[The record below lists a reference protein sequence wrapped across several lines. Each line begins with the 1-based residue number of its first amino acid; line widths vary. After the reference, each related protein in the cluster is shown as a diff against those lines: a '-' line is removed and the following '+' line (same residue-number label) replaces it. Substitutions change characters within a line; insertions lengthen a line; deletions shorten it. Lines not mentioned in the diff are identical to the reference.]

1 MISKNKNCEI
11 ENVIKIIFVLS
22 LICSNSFI
30 VNYIKKIYNET
41 ELKWGNDSLNLSS
54 IKNEILSYKNLSN
67 ISLSSFDLKYF
78 EKSNEPKISLIIPL
92 YYYQNNYNI
101 INFYMSIYNQSL
113 TDIEIIFINYS
124 GAETYKTKLIKL
136 LMEKDNRIIYI
147 TNENK
152 IQEYYPKKKGI
163 LSAKGEY
170 ILIIEPDDLL
180 LNNILEKS
188 YITAK
193 KNNIDILQYYI
204 MVGNYKNNRL
214 WKNIKCNNGIINS
227 PKIEKFFFNCR
238 YFNLL
243 DKLIK
248 REIFLDSFQDMSSF
262 YDIDEFYELIDD
274 DLAFFA
280 LTKKAKSYGFFEEV
294 GYFRNLTTS
303 SSTGH
308 YYFSNMNKKWNDM
321 FYKLFKAMIFF
332 DEKTRNNR
340 IEKRWVFKFFLDKI
354 YPYRNKLIYVDKY
367 FLFIKDVIDYFLK
380 CNFFTKGEKEK
391 LLKFNDMLID
401 IKTRL
406 GY

>member
-30 VNYIKKIYNET
+30 VNYIRKIYNET

-280 LTKKAKSYGFFEEV
+280 LAKKAKSYGFFEEV

-332 DEKTRNNR
+332 DEKTKNNR

>member
-67 ISLSSFDLKYF
+67 ISLYSFDLKYF

-101 INFYMSIYNQSL
+101 INFYMSIYKQSL

-163 LSAKGEY
+163 LSSKGEY

-280 LTKKAKSYGFFEEV
+280 LAKKAKSYGFFEEV

>member
-163 LSAKGEY
+163 LSSKGEY

-280 LTKKAKSYGFFEEV
+280 LAKKAKSYGFFEEV

-308 YYFSNMNKKWNDM
+308 FYFSNMNKKWSDM

-332 DEKTRNNR
+332 DEKTKNNR

-380 CNFFTKGEKEK
+380 CNFFTKAEKEK
-391 LLKFNDMLID
+391 LFKFNDMLID

>member
-204 MVGNYKNNRL
+204 MVGNYKN
-214 WKNIKCNNGIINS
+214 
-227 PKIEKFFFNCR
+227 
-238 YFNLL
+238 
-243 DKLIK
+243 
-248 REIFLDSFQDMSSF
+248 
-262 YDIDEFYELIDD
+262 
-274 DLAFFA
+274 
-280 LTKKAKSYGFFEEV
+280 T
-294 GYFRNLTTS
+294 
-303 SSTGH
+303 
-308 YYFSNMNKKWNDM
+308 
-321 FYKLFKAMIFF
+321 
-332 DEKTRNNR
+332 
-340 IEKRWVFKFFLDKI
+340 
-354 YPYRNKLIYVDKY
+354 
-367 FLFIKDVIDYFLK
+367 
-380 CNFFTKGEKEK
+380 
-391 LLKFNDMLID
+391 
-401 IKTRL
+401 
-406 GY
+406 

>member
-163 LSAKGEY
+163 LSSKGEY

-280 LTKKAKSYGFFEEV
+280 LAKKAKSYGFFEEV

-308 YYFSNMNKKWNDM
+308 YYFSNMNKKWSDM
-321 FYKLFKAMIFF
+321 FYKLFKAMLFF
-332 DEKTRNNR
+332 DEKTKNNR

-380 CNFFTKGEKEK
+380 CNYFTKGEKEK

>member
-152 IQEYYPKKKGI
+152 IQEYYHKKKGI

-280 LTKKAKSYGFFEEV
+280 LAKKAKSYGFFEEV

-332 DEKTRNNR
+332 DEKTKNNR

>member
-30 VNYIKKIYNET
+30 VNYIKKIYNEA

-280 LTKKAKSYGFFEEV
+280 LAKKAKSYGFFEEV

-380 CNFFTKGEKEK
+380 CNYFTKGEKEK

>member
-163 LSAKGEY
+163 LSSKGEY

-280 LTKKAKSYGFFEEV
+280 LAKKAKSYGFFEEV

-332 DEKTRNNR
+332 DEKTKNNR
-340 IEKRWVFKFFLDKI
+340 IEKRCVFKFFLDKI

-380 CNFFTKGEKEK
+380 CNYFTKGEKEK

>member
-163 LSAKGEY
+163 LSSKGEY

-280 LTKKAKSYGFFEEV
+280 LAKKAKSYGFFEEV

-332 DEKTRNNR
+332 DEKTKNNR

>member
-163 LSAKGEY
+163 LSSKGEY

-280 LTKKAKSYGFFEEV
+280 LAKKAKSYGFFEEV

-308 YYFSNMNKKWNDM
+308 FYFSNMNKKWNDM

-332 DEKTRNNR
+332 DEKTKNNR

>member
-163 LSAKGEY
+163 LSSKGEY

>member
-163 LSAKGEY
+163 LSSKGEY

-280 LTKKAKSYGFFEEV
+280 LAKKAKSYGFFEEV

-332 DEKTRNNR
+332 DEKTKNNR
-340 IEKRWVFKFFLDKI
+340 IEKRCVFKFFLDKI

>member
-163 LSAKGEY
+163 LSTKGEY
-170 ILIIEPDDLL
+170 ILIIEPDELL

-280 LTKKAKSYGFFEEV
+280 LAKKAKSYGFFEEV

-332 DEKTRNNR
+332 DEKTKNNR

-380 CNFFTKGEKEK
+380 CNYFTKGEKEK

>member
-1 MISKNKNCEI
+1 
-11 ENVIKIIFVLS
+11 
-22 LICSNSFI
+22 
-30 VNYIKKIYNET
+30 
-41 ELKWGNDSLNLSS
+41 
-54 IKNEILSYKNLSN
+54 
-67 ISLSSFDLKYF
+67 
-78 EKSNEPKISLIIPL
+78 
-92 YYYQNNYNI
+92 
-101 INFYMSIYNQSL
+101 
-113 TDIEIIFINYS
+113 
-124 GAETYKTKLIKL
+124 
-136 LMEKDNRIIYI
+136 
-147 TNENK
+147 
-152 IQEYYPKKKGI
+152 
-163 LSAKGEY
+163 
-170 ILIIEPDDLL
+170 
-180 LNNILEKS
+180 
-188 YITAK
+188 
-193 KNNIDILQYYI
+193 
-204 MVGNYKNNRL
+204 MVGTYKNNRL

-354 YPYRNKLIYVDKY
+354 YPYRNKLIYMDKY

>member
-41 ELKWGNDSLNLSS
+41 ELKWENDSLNLSS

-101 INFYMSIYNQSL
+101 INCYMSIYNQSL

-124 GAETYKTKLIKL
+124 GAETYQTKLIKL

>member
-124 GAETYKTKLIKL
+124 GAETYQTKLIKL

-163 LSAKGEY
+163 LSSKGEY

-280 LTKKAKSYGFFEEV
+280 LAKKAKSYGFFEEV

-332 DEKTRNNR
+332 DEKTKNNR

-380 CNFFTKGEKEK
+380 CNYFTKGEKEK

>member
-78 EKSNEPKISLIIPL
+78 KKSNEPKISLIIPL

-163 LSAKGEY
+163 LSSKGEY

-280 LTKKAKSYGFFEEV
+280 LAKKAKSYGFFEEV

>member
-163 LSAKGEY
+163 LSSKGEY

-248 REIFLDSFQDMSSF
+248 REIFLDSFQDISSF

-280 LTKKAKSYGFFEEV
+280 LAKKAKSYGFFEEV

-308 YYFSNMNKKWNDM
+308 FYFSNMNKKWNDM

-332 DEKTRNNR
+332 DEKTKNNR

>member
-41 ELKWGNDSLNLSS
+41 ELKWENDSLNLSS

-124 GAETYKTKLIKL
+124 GAETYQTKLIKL

-163 LSAKGEY
+163 LSSKGEY

-280 LTKKAKSYGFFEEV
+280 LAKKAKSYGFFEEV

-380 CNFFTKGEKEK
+380 CNYFTKGEKEK

>member
-30 VNYIKKIYNET
+30 VNYIKKIYNEA

-280 LTKKAKSYGFFEEV
+280 LAKKAKSYGFFEEV

-332 DEKTRNNR
+332 DEKTKNNR

>member
-274 DLAFFA
+274 DMAFFA
-280 LTKKAKSYGFFEEV
+280 LAKKAKSYGFFEEV

-332 DEKTRNNR
+332 DEKTKNNR

-380 CNFFTKGEKEK
+380 CNYFTKGEKEK

>member
-30 VNYIKKIYNET
+30 VNYIKKIYNEA

-308 YYFSNMNKKWNDM
+308 FYFSNMNKKWSDM

>member
-124 GAETYKTKLIKL
+124 GAETYQTKLIKL

-280 LTKKAKSYGFFEEV
+280 LAKKAKSYGFFEEV

-332 DEKTRNNR
+332 DEKTKNNR